1 MSSSPILKSVY
12 ALKISPVTEN
22 GSTTLAARNSRFFPW
37 AARLPAISVEW
48 LAILASLF
56 FSLAC
61 NRLFFSAALANRDW
75 SQSGTWFFAGAVF
88 IAITALQSA
97 ALLILLNRWNAK
109 LVLSVL
115 FAVTAAATYYMNT
128 YTVFFNTDMV
138 RNVLRTDVKEASELF
153 SLNFSIHMFLY
164 AVLPIL
170 LVWQLRL
177 RTTPLRRTALVRL
190 AYVIGAIIITAGSIM
205 LVFQDF
211 SSLMRNQKE
220 VRFLITPSNYLFSL
234 TRVVM
239 ADTAQANTPKI
250 PISEDAKLGA
260 GWSKREKPLLFVLV
274 VGETTRAANWGLN
287 GYARQ
292 TTPELSKLDVM
303 NFKDATSCGTNTEV
317 SVPCM
322 FSINGRRNYDEKEIR
337 GHESLLHI
345 IDHAGVKT
353 LWRDNQAGCKGVCD
367 GLEEQRLD
375 SSKNAA
381 LCDGERCLDE
391 ILLDNL
397 DGEIHKAKNGNLFIV
412 LHQLGN
418 HGPAYFRRYPAAM
431 RTFTPTCDTA
441 DLSKCSKEEIVN
453 AYDNGVLYT
462 DHFLAKTIQYL
473 KTQKTYDTAMLY
485 LSDHGESLGERGIF
499 LHGLPY
505 SIAPKE
511 QTQIPMVMW
520 LSQGFASSFGL
531 NKDCLSKRANSA
543 VSHDNLFH
551 SILGM
556 LQIESKHYDKTLDL
570 SAGCRA

>member
-1 MSSSPILKSVY
+1 MKILQAAGNPGTALNLSGSSH
-12 ALKISPVTEN
+12 
-22 GSTTLAARNSRFFPW
+22 FFPFF
-37 AARLPAISVEW
+37 ARLPAISVER

-61 NRLFFSAALANRDW
+61 NHLFFSAALANRDW
-75 SQSGTWFFAGAVF
+75 SHPGTWIFAGAIF

-97 ALLILLNRWNAK
+97 ALFILLNRWNAK

-115 FAVTAAATYYMNT
+115 FLVTAAATYYMNT
-128 YTVFFNTDMV
+128 YTVFFNTEMV
-138 RNVLRTDVKEASELF
+138 RNILRTDVKEASELF
-153 SLNFSIHMFLY
+153 SLNFSIHMFVY

-170 LVWQLRL
+170 LISQLRL
-177 RTTPLRRTALVRL
+177 KTTPLRRSMLVRL
-190 AYVIGAIIITAGSIM
+190 AYVVGAIVIAAGSIM

-234 TRVVM
+234 TRVVV

-250 PISEDAKLGA
+250 PISGDAKLGA
-260 GWSKREKPLLFVLV
+260 GWAQRTKPMLFVLV

-322 FSINGRRNYDEKEIR
+322 FSTNGRRNYDEKEIR

-431 RTFTPTCDTA
+431 RTFMPTCDTA

-556 LQIESKHYDKTLDL
+556 LQIESKYYDKTLDL

>member
-1 MSSSPILKSVY
+1 MKILQAAGNPGTALNLSGSSH
-12 ALKISPVTEN
+12 
-22 GSTTLAARNSRFFPW
+22 FFPFF
-37 AARLPAISVEW
+37 ARLPAISVER

-61 NRLFFSAALANRDW
+61 NHLFFSAALTNRDW
-75 SQSGTWFFAGAVF
+75 AHPGTWIFAGAIF

-97 ALLILLNRWNAK
+97 ALFILLNRWNAK

-115 FAVTAAATYYMNT
+115 FLVTAAATYYMNT
-128 YTVFFNTDMV
+128 YTVFFNTEMV
-138 RNVLRTDVKEASELF
+138 RNILRTDVKEASELF
-153 SLNFSIHMFLY
+153 SLNFCIHMFVY
-164 AVLPIL
+164 ALLPIL
-170 LVWQLRL
+170 LVSQLRL
-177 RTTPLRRTALVRL
+177 KTMPLRRSMLVRL
-190 AYVIGAIIITAGSIM
+190 AYVVGAIVIAAGSIM

-234 TRVVM
+234 TRVVV
-239 ADTAQANTPKI
+239 ADTTQANTPKI
-250 PISEDAKLGA
+250 PISGDAKLGA
-260 GWSKREKPLLFVLV
+260 GWAQRTKPMLFVLV

-292 TTPELSKLDVM
+292 TTPELSKLNVM
-303 NFKDATSCGTNTEV
+303 NFSNATSCGTNTEV

-322 FSINGRRNYDEKEIR
+322 FSTYGRRNYDEKEIR

-345 IDHAGVKT
+345 IDHAGLKT
-353 LWRDNQAGCKGVCD
+353 VWRDNQAGCKGVCD

-375 SSKNAA
+375 NSKNAA

-391 ILLDNL
+391 ILLDNM
-397 DGEIHKAKNGNLFIV
+397 DGEIHKAKNGNLFVV

-418 HGPAYFRRYPAAM
+418 HGPAYFRRYPAEMHTYA
-431 RTFTPTCDTA
+431 PTCDTA

-462 DHFLAKTIQYL
+462 DRFLAKTINYL
-473 KTQKTYDTAMLY
+473 KTQTTYDTAMLY

-520 LSQGFASSFGL
+520 LSQGFANSFGL
-531 NKDCLSKRANSA
+531 NTDCIGKRSGNA

-556 LQIESKHYDKTLDL
+556 LQIESKYYDKTLDL

>member
-12 ALKISPVTEN
+12 ALKISPVAEN
-22 GSTTLAARNSRFFPW
+22 GSTTLAARNSSFFPL

-75 SQSGTWFFAGAVF
+75 SQSGTWFFAGAIF
-88 IAITALQSA
+88 AAITALQSA

-138 RNVLRTDVKEASELF
+138 RNILRTDVKEASELF

-190 AYVIGAIIITAGSIM
+190 AYVIGAIIIAAGSIM

-239 ADTAQANTPKI
+239 VDTAQANTPKI

-260 GWSKREKPLLFVLV
+260 GWGKREKPLLFVLV

-322 FSINGRRNYDEKEIR
+322 FSTNGRRNYDEKEIR

-520 LSQGFASSFGL
+520 LSQGFATSFGL

-556 LQIESKHYDKTLDL
+556 LQIESKHYDKSLDL
-570 SAGCRA
+570 SAGCHI